1 MKTFKEFVSFLEENF
16 SFEVHRLGIEDK
28 KKEDEKKKEE
38 AKERAAKPDTS
49 NWRREGI
56 KGTRQGVSGTFYN
69 EPATGRNTK
78 FVPDGR

>member
-28 KKEDEKKKEE
+28 NKEAKKK
-38 AKERAAKPDTS
+38 RAAKPDTS